1 MNLCLVLICGVL
13 SCTTSKKLVMDTP
26 STIEKS
32 ATYVLNGEQLRITED
47 DYPSIQILLNDEN
60 RRRHLAGIILA
71 GQTKDSFFY
80 PYLFDSV
87 LHKDQEIADKAISVI
102 LDDVQGFREYL
113 IIALG
118 NVAPQLRSKILSVLG
133 RIGEKDI
140 VPLLINYFKDPS
152 DAVRNQASLAV
163 YSIADRNDPFL
174 HEALSDQDPLIVS
187 TAYRTLSRY
196 DNPRDTPLFIDSFT
210 DPAPMIRKEAQ
221 LAALRLGEAG
231 LPYLHLAATDTMRSL
246 DSRIAT
252 LNVMQ
257 GLRSP
262 ESIETLFTLLEE
274 DNEKI
279 RTKVASLLDTYNA
292 EAIPVLIKIYESAST
307 INRVNCIQLMGK
319 IGASVALPILT
330 KALADNSTEV
340 AIAASEALLSFGS
353 EAWPTLRME
362 VDTGTANSQILAV
375 EVLRNSGDPWL
386 IWREAKQIN
395 QEGLYLLITKSK
407 NAEIVEYLESVNPE
421 VVLEDNILS
430 LKEVWNIANELTTIA
445 KDRSNEYFLIWRQW
459 EIYSTTADARLKQ
472 SIEIHH
478 KYFATKDSQ
487 FLNDSKRLREESNIL
502 KSRAAAQ
509 KELLASFPKSTQA
522 EGQSILDNYKS
533 LRARLVQIWDY
544 TIPEMKPV
552 ALAIYSDNG
561 VNPLILEREARILE

>member
-221 LAALRLGEAG
+221 LSALRLGEAG
-231 LPYLHLAATDTMRSL
+231 LPYLHLVATDTMRSL

-395 QEGLYLLITKSK
+395 QEGMYLLITKSK
-407 NAEIVEYLESVNPE
+407 NAEIVEYLETVNPE

-445 KDRSNEYFLIWRQW
+445 KERSNEYFLIWRQW